1 MKYLRYY
8 HEFYDIEQNLYRV
21 EILQEAETPYVPQWV
36 ELASDPLQIE
46 WGEVSKLDPVMS
58 SSATL
63 RLISMTDRQ
72 FADLYTVAVGVI
84 RMDVYRNGTPYWSG
98 TLDAELFEEPYS
110 QLNRYVTECTFSD
123 FAVLNRFS
131 WTQKGVATLQ
141 EIIETC
147 LTASDV
153 NYSSIVTHIS
163 TQIADTS
170 GDILSG
176 CVLALDNFYDEDGEA
191 WPIRDV
197 LDEVLRPFALRLK
210 QKNGQIIIS
219 DINSVSQ
226 LDTKEVEWR
235 GADAMLGVEPTYNK
249 VVITFSPYSEPT
261 IFDGTFEEDKILQNV
276 GSPGVQQIGV
286 DVPGTDFTGF
296 FIYKG
301 AELNGLVEVQKML
314 VGNGASLYRIKPDV
328 DGSASAGVLW
338 GIRPFNDEWIGN
350 RPIPMRNDVWAND
363 IIIQTPRIPI
373 TQGIADYRLKISLDV
388 LFDPR
393 RNPFEEA
400 NDDNEGKNWKR
411 FKELA
416 NFGGIPIEVT
426 LYGYDGKTYKCDYVN
441 GRDRIATW
449 HEAVEDGRSRMTLMY
464 YNEGDRRSDTGF
476 GGWQTNKQHITY
488 SGKDLPKEITFSI
501 EGEKISLPPVAG
513 ALEVAVY
520 AGIIVGDNVDSD
532 IATDDRAEDVVNIA
546 RWLLYKDLKVTV
558 ANRNGKDF
566 DPEDIVVSAWINKAA
581 EEELSVDTYV
591 GSITNRLPL
600 AKGAI
605 MAQGDYR
612 PIAKFKRAGVTDY
625 IERLLA
631 GTIYSN
637 YAGRMSTLTG
647 TIRLIPG
654 EEILSD
660 NSAVNSRYL
669 ILSEVQNVAEATSE
683 VKMAEITADEYE
695 SMEYETV

>member
-1 MKYLRYY
+1 
-8 HEFYDIEQNLYRV
+8 
-21 EILQEAETPYVPQWV
+21 
-36 ELASDPLQIE
+36 
-46 WGEVSKLDPVMS
+46 
-58 SSATL
+58 
-63 RLISMTDRQ
+63 
-72 FADLYTVAVGVI
+72 
-84 RMDVYRNGTPYWSG
+84 
-98 TLDAELFEEPYS
+98 
-110 QLNRYVTECTFSD
+110 
-123 FAVLNRFS
+123 
-131 WTQKGVATLQ
+131 
-141 EIIETC
+141 
-147 LTASDV
+147 
-153 NYSSIVTHIS
+153 
-163 TQIADTS
+163 
-170 GDILSG
+170 
-176 CVLALDNFYDEDGEA
+176 
-191 WPIRDV
+191 
-197 LDEVLRPFALRLK
+197 
-210 QKNGQIIIS
+210 
-219 DINSVSQ
+219 VSQ

-276 GSPGVQQIGV
+276 GTPGVQQIGV

-314 VGNGASLYRIKPDV
+314 VGNGASLYRIKPDA

-350 RPIPMRNDVWAND
+350 KPESLTRPVRGGE
-363 IIIQTPRIPI
+363 IIMQTPRIPLA
-373 TQGIADYRLKISLDV
+373 QGVADYRLKISLDV

-400 NDDNEGKNWKR
+400 NDDNEGENWKQ
-411 FKELA
+411 FKKLA
-416 NFGGIPIEVT
+416 NFGTIATEVT
-426 LYGYDGKTYKCDYVN
+426 LYGYDGKIYKCDNTGLYSN
-441 GRDRIATW
+441 SRIGIW
-449 HEAVEDGRSRMTLMY
+449 HEAQPNNKYRLLLMW
-464 YNEGDRRSDTGF
+464 YNEQEREKDTGF
-476 GGWQTNKQHITY
+476 GGWKTNKQSISDNIGNSSLAT
-488 SGKDLPKEITFSI
+488 SLEID
-501 EGEKISLPPVAG
+501 GEKILLPPVAG
-513 ALEVAVY
+513 ELEIAVY
-520 AGIIVGDNVDSD
+520 SGIM
-532 IATDDRAEDVVNIA
+532 IADGTIYNSAPEVINIS

-612 PIAKFKRAGVTDY
+612 PIAKFKRAGITDY

-647 TIRLIPG
+647 TIRLIPD
-654 EEILSD
+654 ERILSD
-660 NSAVNSRYL
+660 KSAVNSRYL